1 MKIKET
7 ISYFQNPDP
16 NNKISYRLSKS
27 WLPSL
32 WQFLVTCNT
41 LYPKVLANETY
52 ANVLLLPP

>member
-7 ISYFQNPDP
+7 ISYFQNPDL

-32 WQFLVTCNT
+32 WQFLFTCNT
-41 LYPKVLANETY
+41 LYPKVLANET
-52 ANVLLLPP
+52 